1 MKWKHLLEGISVT
14 DSERGH
20 DYWTSH
26 CGRGRI
32 QKDGDVEVGRQSG
45 PRRQTVRASVV
56 LVVFRRGAHPQK
68 DSQTKSQEP
77 ALYLFNVLHFYLN
90 MVFCKIQILADS
102 LSRG

>member
-1 MKWKHLLEGISVT
+1 MKWEHLLEGISVI

-45 PRRQTVRASVV
+45 PRRQTVFCGAGGFLNVV
-56 LVVFRRGAHPQK
+56 LILGK
-68 DSQTKSQEP
+68 TLKLNNKSLP
-77 ALYLFNVLHFYLN
+77 FIYLRYYTF
-90 MVFCKIQILADS
+90 I
-102 LSRG
+102 